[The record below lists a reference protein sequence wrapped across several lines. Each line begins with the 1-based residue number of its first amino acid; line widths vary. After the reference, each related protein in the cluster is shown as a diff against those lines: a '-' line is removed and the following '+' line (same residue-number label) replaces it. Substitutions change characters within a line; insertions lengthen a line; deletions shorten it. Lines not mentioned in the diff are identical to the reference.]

1 MFLFLKNNLILGLT
15 HNQRYAF
22 LSCEM
27 VHYQPGQP
35 HNNKR
40 KSIMPTKRNQP
51 TVRDPAAAAAAAAA
65 NGSEVATTEQS
76 QEAARKRTRL
86 RFDNSTSSSTT
97 TTATRKKVSVG
108 EAAPKQSHAG
118 YANDANDKQQ
128 TTRGGKNG
136 NSNSPLRRVMGSSG
150 NNNSNNSKTEAS
162 RDTISAAASSKQ
174 NKKAATSNNTKIHDF
189 FSAAKKSTHHSSKA
203 AAAVAASRQIGS
215 SASATQ
221 PSSYTASPVINT
233 TVIKSTN
240 STADQTSVLPRQKTT
255 LTPRRTENADS
266 SALTIDH
273 LQQQLRDLQRACND
287 KDEQLKAVSNNRT
300 ILHSALQAAV
310 RQRDQEL
317 ADLQESTAEREA
329 RTRRVLEDLV
339 RTDACQ
345 EARELRQKLAADGT
359 RLGRIV
365 AAPAPSRG
373 PPRLLMQRAIVE
385 SWEDGHASK
394 QLQQKRSQLHAKRV
408 VLEER
413 QRDAL
418 QAEQRVLQLQQQQ
431 NAQVIVDGD
440 DDDDDSAP
448 VVGGMEIRTA
458 LDAREAVESVHYLLS
473 NLRQQEMELAID
485 EQSLNDEKGAHIR
498 ALKRVASEDASRF
511 RSRPIL
517 HDRYVLCSLLGKGGF
532 SEVWRAY
539 DLTELREVAV
549 KIHQLDPRWPDSK
562 KENYTKHVSREYE
575 IHRNVRHPRI
585 VSLYDVFEI
594 DTDSFATVLEFCDG
608 TDLDALLKTKRR
620 LPERDARAILL
631 QVLSGMR
638 YLSQSS
644 ADGSRQGIIH
654 YDLKPG
660 NILFDEHGDAKITDF
675 GLSKIVDTPDSG
687 DSMELTSQGAGTY
700 WYLPP
705 ECFFMEE
712 NIRISNKVDVWSIG
726 VIFYQMLYGK
736 RPFGDG
742 LSQDKILA
750 DGTMLNAHEVKFPD
764 KPDGIT
770 EGCKGFI
777 RACLT
782 YDQSFRPSI
791 AKLCEHS
798 YVLAKELTSQ

>member
-1 MFLFLKNNLILGLT
+1 MSCLLSCVFIFLNIIPPIVTDSTDFLFI
-15 HNQRYAF
+15 A
-22 LSCEM
+22 CETE
-27 VHYQPGQP
+27 HSQQAQPP
-35 HNNKR
+35 NNKR
-40 KSIMPTKRNQP
+40 KSIVPTKRNQP
-51 TVRDPAAAAAAAAA
+51 TVRDPAAAAS
-65 NGSEVATTEQS
+65 GSDATAEP
-76 QEAARKRTRL
+76 QEAARKRTKL
-86 RFDNSTSSSTT
+86 HFDNSTSMSSTTATT
-97 TTATRKKVSVG
+97 TTATKKKVSVG
-108 EAAPKQSHAG
+108 EAASKQSKNGSSH
-118 YANDANDKQQ
+118 ANDKQQ
-128 TTRGGKNG
+128 QTRADNNG
-136 NSNSPLRRVMGSSG
+136 NSRSNSPFRRLV
-150 NNNSNNSKTEAS
+150 NSNNSNSRPENS
-162 RDTISAAASSKQ
+162 RDATSTAAASKQ
-174 NKKAATSNNTKIHDF
+174 NKKGAASNNTKIHDF
-189 FSAAKKSTHHSSKA
+189 FSAAQKSTHHSSKA
-203 AAAVAASRQIGS
+203 AAVSAVPRRSGS
-215 SASATQ
+215 SATQSTTNQAT
-221 PSSYTASPVINT
+221 SVATNVT
-233 TVIKSTN
+233 KST
-240 STADQTSVLPRQKTT
+240 TADVNQESVQPRQKATS
-255 LTPRRTENADS
+255 TPRRTENADAT
-266 SALTIDH
+266 ALTIDH
-273 LQQQLRDLQRACND
+273 LQQQLRDLQRACDD

-317 ADLQESTAEREA
+317 ADLQESSSEREA
-329 RTRRVLEDLV
+329 RTLRVLEDLV

-345 EARELRQKLAADGT
+345 EARELRQKLAADGA

-373 PPRLLMQRAIVE
+373 PPRLLMQRAVVE

-413 QRDAL
+413 QRAAV
-418 QAEQRVLQLQQQQ
+418 QAEQRVLQLQAHQQVQ
-431 NAQVIVDGD
+431 GEKDGD
-440 DDDDDSAP
+440 DDDSVP

-458 LDAREAVESVHYLLS
+458 LDAREAVESVNYLLS
-473 NLRQQEMELAID
+473 NLRQQEKELALE
-485 EQSLNDEKGAHIR
+485 EQSLNDEKGDHIR

-511 RSRPIL
+511 RSRPML

-608 TDLDALLKTKRR
+608 TDLDTLLKTKRR

-638 YLSQSS
+638 YLSQPS
-644 ADGSRQGIIH
+644 ADGGRQGIIH

-660 NILFDEHGDAKITDF
+660 NILFDENGDAKITDF

-705 ECFFMEE
+705 ECFFTEE
-712 NIRISNKVDVWSIG
+712 NVRISNKVDVWSIG

-764 KPDGIT
+764 KPDNIT

-791 AKLCEHS
+791 ARLCEHS
-798 YVLAKELTSQ
+798 YVLAKELASP